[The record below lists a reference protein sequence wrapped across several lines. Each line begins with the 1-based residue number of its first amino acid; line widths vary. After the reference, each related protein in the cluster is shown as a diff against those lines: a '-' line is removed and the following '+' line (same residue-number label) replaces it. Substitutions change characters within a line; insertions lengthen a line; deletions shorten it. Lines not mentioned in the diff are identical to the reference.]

1 MPCRLRVSQL
11 SALLVV
17 LCGACAAAPPPV
29 AAPVRA
35 DGVSDG
41 SPLCR
46 AVMNRF
52 VGLPAWSGDSAAANA
67 ADANALVGR
76 WWIQSCTAQ
85 RVASGL
91 RVRLSGPGWYFVDQ
105 RDRDFALREQ
115 LPFTL
120 RVELEGSPE
129 LTVTNGVAALRLA
142 PGASPKVDLRLDA
155 APNVRA
161 TSAWG
166 SLLSVV
172 PVVSVRDLAAQR
184 ISTVAANVL
193 RDELSRGATATYT
206 FGSGQ
211 SDVALGELRPGHV
224 PEHAFSNGPRW
235 LVNDRLF
242 LPPTGTQVVGPI
254 DPGPTRID
262 VRVERGSG
270 LSYRAVC
277 QADMPAAYAAIAGGQ
292 VSALPAQ
299 SAAGTVVGLGDHA
312 QAFTVSECKF
322 FIVLRTLGESTT
334 VAALRVR
341 G

>member
-1 MPCRLRVSQL
+1 LL
-11 SALLVV
+11 LAL
-17 LCGACAAAPPPV
+17 CAACAAGPAPA
-29 AAPVRA
+29 AAPA
-35 DGVSDG
+35 HTQGASDG
-41 SPLCR
+41 SPLCN
-46 AVMNRF
+46 AVLDRF
-52 VGLPAWSGDSAAANA
+52 VGLPAWSTDPAAPE
-67 ADANALVGR
+67 ANALVGR
-76 WWIQSCTAQ
+76 WWIRSCTAQ
-85 RVASGL
+85 RVAAGL
-91 RVRLSGPGWYFVDQ
+91 RVRLAGPGWYFVDQ
-105 RDRDFALREQ
+105 RGRDFALREQ

-120 RVELEGSPE
+120 GVELEGPPE

-142 PGASPKVDLRLDA
+142 PHATPKVDLRLDT

-172 PVVSVRDLAAQR
+172 PVVSVRDMAAQR
-184 ISTVAANVL
+184 ISSVAMSAL
-193 RDELSRGATATYT
+193 RDELSRGATATYA

-224 PEHAFSNGPRW
+224 PEHAFADDTPW

-242 LPPTGTQVVGPI
+242 LPTAATQVVGPI
-254 DPGPTRID
+254 DPGPTRMD

-270 LSYRAVC
+270 LAYRAVC
-277 QADMPAAYAAIAGGQ
+277 QADMPAAYAAIASGQ
-292 VSALPAQ
+292 LGALAAPPT
-299 SAAGTVVGLGDHA
+299 AGTVTGLGEHV
-312 QAFTVSECKF
+312 QTFTVPGCKF